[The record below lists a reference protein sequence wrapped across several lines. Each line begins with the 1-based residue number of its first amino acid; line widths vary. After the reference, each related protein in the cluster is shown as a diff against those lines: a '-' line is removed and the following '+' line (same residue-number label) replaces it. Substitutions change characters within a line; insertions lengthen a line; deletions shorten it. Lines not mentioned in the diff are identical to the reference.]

1 LALEDTIPTFNKKE
15 TAGEGGVS
23 LAGGL
28 SALTAGGGRTR
39 LEIAVIILVA
49 VIIIGGAEF
58 LLDYLKVPQYVLPKP
73 SLIAT
78 ALFTEWWFIWPHL
91 LTTLKELLVGF
102 AIGAP
107 SDSSSRR

>member
-1 LALEDTIPTFNKKE
+1 MDRALEDTIPTFNKKE
-15 TAGEGGVS
+15 TGGEAGVS

-73 SLIAT
+73 SLIVT
-78 ALFTEWWFIWPHL
+78 ALFTEWRFIWPHL
-91 LTTLKELLVGF
+91 LTTL
-102 AIGAP
+102 
-107 SDSSSRR
+107 